1 MNTLSKVRT
10 PKYFEELQELTQELG
25 FSMSSD
31 MGIQFLLQSLC
42 ASKPNGIFLEL
53 GTGTGLSLVHMLHA
67 MDMNSQVISLDNDPT
82 LIDNVA
88 RTLADEKRLQLLC
101 VDGDKWIEAYEGE
114 GFDLIFADAWPGKY
128 SQLDK
133 TLEMVKKGGFYV
145 IDDLLPQPNWPEG
158 HQAKAEALTAELETR
173 TDFAITTME
182 WSTGIL
188 IATKIN

>member
-114 GFDLIFADAWPGKY
+114 GFDL
-128 SQLDK
+128 
-133 TLEMVKKGGFYV
+133 
-145 IDDLLPQPNWPEG
+145 
-158 HQAKAEALTAELETR
+158 
-173 TDFAITTME
+173 
-182 WSTGIL
+182 
-188 IATKIN
+188 

>member
-1 MNTLSKVRT
+1 MNTLSKART
-10 PKYFEELQELTQELG
+10 PKYFRELQDLTQELG

-53 GTGTGLSLVHMLHA
+53 GTGTGLSLVHMLHG
-67 MDMNSQVISLDNDPT
+67 MDRESRVISLDNDPK
-82 LIDNVA
+82 LIESVRQTIDQE
-88 RTLADEKRLQLLC
+88 TRLELLC
-101 VDGDKWIEAYEGE
+101 VDGDRWIEEYQGE

-128 SQLDK
+128 SQLEK
-133 TLEMVKKGGFYV
+133 TLQMVKKGGFYI

-158 HQAKAEALTAELETR
+158 HQAKAEALIAELETR
-173 TDFAITTME
+173 TNFAITTME

>member
-67 MDMNSQVISLDNDPT
+67 MDTNSQVISLDNDPI

-88 RTLADEKRLQLLC
+88 RTLADEDRLELLC
-101 VDGDKWIEAYEGE
+101 VDGDKWIEAYEGG

-158 HQAKAEALTAELETR
+158 HQAKAEALIAELETR
-173 TDFAITTME
+173 TDFAFTTME

-188 IATKIN
+188 IAPTIN